1 MMSSPGFLREWVSKQ
16 VRRIRREDSEVGRP
30 DVFLKREGYVSRA
43 RWSLCYA
50 MSSFLYTLCG
60 LYMIF
65 TCDVLNRKYPAAS
78 GFWFWEGAFLVLQG
92 PISYWNDVHNFSLDR
107 LASSVDRTTAM
118 CCFLVQIGKVFA
130 LPMPLP
136 ELWTMCV
143 AGACFLSANTHLADL
158 LSAAGEA
165 EVAARSPMNEDGDN
179 EDNDVLSAKM
189 LSSRTV
195 SRSASDAASSTS
207 ARSKKRGMMKMN
219 TNSKSPELE
228 QRANE
233 AVASRRSRS
242 RTPAP
247 PMRSL
252 QGIRRVK
259 LKAPSQTR
267 QIPGNSDKN
276 ESSGVEGKAK
286 ENKEMARLRAEV
298 EAKFAAYLLW
308 HTLWHV
314 ALPVPAIML
323 MAWDRRKEDLAL
335 LPGGLGELDL
345 RQLLD
350 PGNYY

>member
-65 TCDVLNRKYPAAS
+65 TCDVLNRKCSCCYPAAS

-189 LSSRTV
+189 L
-195 SRSASDAASSTS
+195 
-207 ARSKKRGMMKMN
+207 
-219 TNSKSPELE
+219 
-228 QRANE
+228 
-233 AVASRRSRS
+233 
-242 RTPAP
+242 
-247 PMRSL
+247 
-252 QGIRRVK
+252 
-259 LKAPSQTR
+259 
-267 QIPGNSDKN
+267 DKN